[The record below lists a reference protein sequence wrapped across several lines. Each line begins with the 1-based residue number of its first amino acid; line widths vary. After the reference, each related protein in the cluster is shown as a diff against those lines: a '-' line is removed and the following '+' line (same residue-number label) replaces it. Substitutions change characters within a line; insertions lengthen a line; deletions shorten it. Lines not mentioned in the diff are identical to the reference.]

1 MHFSSHCADT
11 ILWIWDGLT
20 PYAYRNLITAHYS
33 LMVQLQSGADNS
45 DQVQATGK
53 TLQDLLNNMVGTIN
67 LGECSD
73 KRSYFC

>member
-1 MHFSSHCADT
+1 
-11 ILWIWDGLT
+11 
-20 PYAYRNLITAHYS
+20 
-33 LMVQLQSGADNS
+33 MVQLQIAADNS

-53 TLQDLLNNMVGTIN
+53 TLQDLLNNMIDMIN